1 MARLPITDADTDAW
15 GPILNDFMATVDAKA
30 HDAAVLAENATD
42 LAVSYTNDAV
52 AAATAGI
59 AGTYATKVDVA
70 TRDVQ
75 WGSDARQLAGT
86 MAAAQAT
93 MLGLA
98 ATPGP
103 QGTPGTT
110 GSAGPTG
117 PAGAQGITGSAGPT
131 GPQGVTGPSGPT
143 GPQGSTG
150 ATGATGAVTDGAVA
164 AVVNSTATRA
174 ALSAT
179 YATLAAE
186 SVANANLISSGEASI
201 RREFVNSGALTI
213 PSGSLVTTNFTA
225 RKSETINNL
234 MMICGARAAAATPT
248 LVRMGVWTTDA
259 DGHLLALVA
268 STSNDTALF
277 AATSTEYVRSTQA
290 PWAKVAGT
298 RYAVGLLV
306 VTAGVT
312 PQMVGRSTN
321 SVAGSSLFGVRAP
334 ALFNRVDG
342 MTDLP
347 ATWGSPVYPY
357 LTDAFYMEMRP

>member
-110 GSAGPTG
+110 GSA
-117 PAGAQGITGSAGPT
+117 
-131 GPQGVTGPSGPT
+131 GPT